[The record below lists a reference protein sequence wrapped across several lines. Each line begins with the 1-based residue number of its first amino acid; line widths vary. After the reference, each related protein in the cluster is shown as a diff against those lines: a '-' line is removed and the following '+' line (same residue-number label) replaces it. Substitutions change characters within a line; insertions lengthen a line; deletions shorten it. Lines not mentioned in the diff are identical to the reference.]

1 MRLATCGIGPK
12 DAGKCPATIC
22 IRSLQDLNASASLFA
37 AAPSAK
43 RLSIPLTQEKAR
55 PYAPS
60 GIKKHSRRVRTHADC
75 TVYERAGNGLGFCL

>member
-60 GIKKHSRRVRTHADC
+60 GIKKTPEG
-75 TVYERAGNGLGFCL
+75 YGLMRIAQYTREPATA